1 MKQLSVISYQL
12 PVISYQ
18 KIFFTALFLF
28 MTANCSLLAVHAQD
42 ETPNAVI
49 APTEEPPP
57 LKIISKEE
65 KKQLNEQT
73 DVKKRTK
80 LALVLMEERLKEA
93 ETLYSQEQYREMFDK
108 LGNFQALVDNTLN
121 FLNQNDNGRG
131 KVLSNFK
138 RFEMSLRAFLPRL
151 ELIRR
156 ELPTQFEPYVR
167 NLAKYVREVRS
178 KAVEPFFDK
187 TIVKDNEN

>member
-1 MKQLSVISYQL
+1 MKQLSIVSYQLSVISYQ
-12 PVISYQ
+12 
-18 KIFFTALFLF
+18 KIIFTVFFLLITV
-28 MTANCSLLAVHAQD
+28 NCSLLTVQAQD
-42 ETPNAVI
+42 ETPKEI
-49 APTEEPPP
+49 TAPPAPPP
-57 LKIISKEE
+57 LKIIPKEE
-65 KKQLNEQT
+65 KKQLDEQT
-73 DVKKRTK
+73 DIKKRTK

-108 LGNFQALVDNTLN
+108 LGSFQALVDNTLD

-167 NLAKYVREVRS
+167 NLAKYVRDARS
-178 KAVEPFFDK
+178 KAVEPFFDE